1 MDIKKTFSLIK
12 GPKDNPIKLVFLR
25 VFEAGEKSK
34 NINVR
39 LVRNTFKVPN
49 KDNIYEDDLR
59 IQLEFFFKKI

>member
-1 MDIKKTFSLIK
+1 MDIKKAFSLIK

-25 VFEAGEKSK
+25 VFEAGKKEK
-34 NINVR
+34 INVR